1 MVDQGYMLKT
11 AEDCQLTISGEAVA
25 PDQPIELHQG
35 WQMIAYFPR
44 VPVDA
49 IEALSGIVE
58 SLEMAKDGEGRFYSP
73 AFGFSNMG
81 DLSEGNGYMIKLTE
95 AAELIYTIEDELAQ
109 NLSYDFQ
116 QPEILP
122 VVKPT
127 GDNMSLLVISEN
139 PSDDD
144 LEVGVFASGNMVGSG
159 RITNGYCG
167 VAIWGD
173 DTTTETCD
181 GALMGE
187 SLNIKLHNLSG
198 EVEDVRYI
206 SLRGKNQYDSDALW
220 AIQLETSALPIEF
233 GISTIW
239 PNPFNN
245 VTNIDYSVTEPDRVS
260 IELFNLVGQSVAT
273 VFEDVKTAGRQRFVW
288 DASGYPSGVYMLKLS
303 GSSNSQTH
311 KVLLIR

>member
-1 MVDQGYMLKT
+1 
-11 AEDCQLTISGEAVA
+11 
-25 PDQPIELHQG
+25 
-35 WQMIAYFPR
+35 
-44 VPVDA
+44 
-49 IEALSGIVE
+49 
-58 SLEMAKDGEGRFYSP
+58 
-73 AFGFSNMG
+73 
-81 DLSEGNGYMIKLTE
+81 
-95 AAELIYTIEDELAQ
+95 
-109 NLSYDFQ
+109 
-116 QPEILP
+116 
-122 VVKPT
+122 
-127 GDNMSLLVISEN
+127 
-139 PSDDD
+139 
-144 LEVGVFASGNMVGSG
+144 
-159 RITNGYCG
+159 
-167 VAIWGD
+167 
-173 DTTTETCD
+173 
-181 GALMGE
+181 MGE